1 MEKGGRGT
9 LRYQIVR
16 LRFGRL
22 FGFPRL
28 RFSPFGYKASFSRRT
43 ERLSS
48 FLQVS
53 HPVLC
58 SGCCRSSGI
67 RFFRFTAFFRHLLG
81 RMAEQ
86 SQQLPSAFPL
96 QPFVCPELFQ
106 KFRST
111 QLAGRFPYKCFVRFR
126 KLLRLLGSRPESLKL
141 FHRKAVCGDFDLP
154 FQQQR
159 KSFLFLSISSVS
171 FSGREG

>member
-43 ERLSS
+43 KRLSS

-58 SGCCRSSGI
+58 SGCCRSGGI

-86 SQQLPSAFPL
+86 SQQLPSAFLRVP
-96 QPFVCPELFQ
+96 PHSPGW
-106 KFRST
+106 KFRS
-111 QLAGRFPYKCFVRFR
+111 
-126 KLLRLLGSRPESLKL
+126 
-141 FHRKAVCGDFDLP
+141 
-154 FQQQR
+154 
-159 KSFLFLSISSVS
+159 S
-171 FSGREG
+171 FSQNIVIVRQKKLHRQMHGATIHEARTIREAGAVG